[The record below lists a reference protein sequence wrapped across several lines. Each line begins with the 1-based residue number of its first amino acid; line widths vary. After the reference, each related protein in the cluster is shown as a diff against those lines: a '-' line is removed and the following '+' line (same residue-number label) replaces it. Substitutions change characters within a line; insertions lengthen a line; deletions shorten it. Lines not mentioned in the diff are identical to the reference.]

1 MEGKIE
7 VIQNK
12 IAILTVK
19 CSLAARQAETLKT
32 LLDQKNKEVDEG
44 MKELEELYDFLEKQP
59 ADDLLTAEK
68 EMIEEITEPEKK
80 TEPKKKRGRTPRL
93 PGKVKTSP
101 EARKEYYHKRYLEKK
116 AKAEAEKNEA
126 AAAEVKTKETAEE
139 SEGAEKMSKGKKENE
154 DSIAE
159 INNKARAE
167 GMSYGKYV
175 AKEQI
180 RKQHE
185 EMMLAREKR
194 HLEEALTEAQEAS
207 ETPTES

>member
-12 IAILTVK
+12 IAVLTVK
-19 CSLAARQAETLKT
+19 CSLAAKQAETLKT
-32 LLDQKNKEVDEG
+32 LLEQKNKEVDEG

-59 ADDLLTAEK
+59 TDDLLTAEK
-68 EMIEEITEPEKK
+68 EMIEEITEPEKR
-80 TEPKKKRGRTPRL
+80 TELKKKRGRAPRL
-93 PGKVKTSP
+93 SGKVKMSP

-126 AAAEVKTKETAEE
+126 AAAETKAEEATEE
-139 SEGAEKMSKGKKENE
+139 SEGAEKKSKGKKKNE
-154 DSIAE
+154 DSITE
-159 INNKARAE
+159 INDKARAE

-185 EMMLAREKR
+185 EMMLSREKR
-194 HLEEALTEAQEAS
+194 HLEEALREAQKATEGEKEA
-207 ETPTES
+207 